1 MATTVRTSAAKPP
14 VTRIPMTSLRK
25 TALVAGI
32 FYLITFISI
41 PTLALYGPVKN
52 HRDWI
57 LSSGSHTGL
66 LVGAFLE
73 VIVAL
78 AGIGTA
84 VTLYPVVKRQNEGVA
99 LGFVTARLLEAAMIF
114 TGVLS
119 LLSLV
124 TLRHDLGGA
133 AGANATALVTT
144 GASHVAVYNWTML
157 LGQTLMPCINAL
169 LLGTLM
175 YRSRLVPRVIP
186 VLGLIGGPL
195 LLAAVIATLFGGDI
209 GHVSAFRAITTLPV
223 AAWEFSLGVW
233 LVVKGFRPSP
243 ITADM
248 TAAGTAPAYH
258 DVTA

>member
-1 MATTVRTSAAKPP
+1 MTTTMRITAAKR
-14 VTRIPMTSLRK
+14 VPMDSMRK
-25 TALVAGI
+25 TALVAGV

-57 LSSGSHTGL
+57 LSSGSHTGM
-66 LVGAFLE
+66 LVGGFLE

-99 LGFVTARLLEAAMIF
+99 LGFVAARILEAAMIF
-114 TGVLS
+114 TGVIS

-124 TLRHDLGGA
+124 TLRQAGA
-133 AGANATALVTT
+133 TGANAAALVTI
-144 GASHVAVYNWTML
+144 GASHVAIYNWTFL
-157 LGQTLMPCINAL
+157 LGQSLMPGINAL
-169 LLGTLM
+169 LLGSLL

-186 VLGLIGGPL
+186 VLGLIGAPL
-195 LLAAVIATLFGGDI
+195 LICAVIATLFGGFKL
-209 GHVSAFRAITTLPV
+209 GSPELAALPV
-223 AAWEFSLGVW
+223 AAWELSLGVW

-248 TAAGTAPAYH
+248 TAASTPLAYQ
-258 DVTA
+258 DVAV

>member
-1 MATTVRTSAAKPP
+1 MTTTVPITATKR
-14 VTRIPMTSLRK
+14 VPMDSLRK
-25 TALVAGI
+25 TALVAGV

-57 LSSGSHTGL
+57 LGSGGHTAV
-66 LVGAFLE
+66 LVGGFLE

-99 LGFVTARLLEAAMIF
+99 LGFVAARVLEASMIF
-114 TGVLS
+114 AGAVS

-124 TLRHDLGGA
+124 TLRQHLGGA
-133 AGANATALVTT
+133 GGADAAALVTT
-144 GASHVAVYNWTML
+144 GGSHVAVYNWAFL
-157 LGQTLMPCINAL
+157 LGQSLMPGINAL
-169 LLGTLM
+169 LLGSLM

-186 VLGLIGGPL
+186 VLGLIGAPL
-195 LLAAVIATLFGGDI
+195 LIAAVIAALFGGI
-209 GHVSAFRAITTLPV
+209 GQYSSWAAPAALPV
-223 AAWEFSLGVW
+223 AAWELSLGVW

-243 ITADM
+243 ITTAM
-248 TAAGTAPAYH
+248 TATDSAPAPH

>member
-1 MATTVRTSAAKPP
+1 MHATATKPAG
-14 VTRIPMTSLRK
+14 MTSLRK

-57 LSSGSHTGL
+57 LSSGTHTGV
-66 LVGAFLE
+66 LVGCLLE

-99 LGFVTARLLEAAMIF
+99 LGFVTARVLEASMIF
-114 TGVLS
+114 VGVLS

-124 TLRHDLGGA
+124 TLRQGGA
-133 AGANATALVTT
+133 AGTNAAALVTT

-157 LGQTLMPCINAL
+157 LGQTLMPCVNAL
-169 LLGTLM
+169 LLGSLM
-175 YRSRLVPRVIP
+175 YRSRLVPRIIP
-186 VLGLIGGPL
+186 IVGLIGAPL
-195 LLAAVIATLFGGDI
+195 LLAAVIAALFGGGI
-209 GHVSAFRAITTLPV
+209 GHVSAFQAVATLPV

-233 LVVKGFRPSP
+233 LVVKGFKPCP
-243 ITADM
+243 ITAEM
-248 TAAGTAPAYH
+248 TAADTAPAYH
-258 DVTA
+258 DVTV